1 LFSFRRAQQPD
12 RAAEAAPG
20 RGSDSARSVSAAG
33 GDRIPMLDIVPLGGV
48 GEFGMNMLA
57 LSSHETTIVV
67 DAGVM
72 FPDTELLGV
81 DRIIPDLTYLQQKG
95 HVSALV
101 LTHGHEDHIGGVP
114 HVAPLLDGPIYGT
127 PLTLALVEP
136 KLEEHGIEGRR
147 LIPVRPRERVTIGP
161 FTIEFIRVTHSM
173 PDCVALAIH
182 TPVGVVVHTGDFKI
196 DQTPID
202 GEHFD
207 VHRFAELGSAGVLAL
222 FADSTNIDRRGF
234 TGSEVEVV
242 EAFEEIFS
250 SATGKLIVAAFASSI
265 YRVQILV
272 DLAAQFDRKVAFV
285 GRGMIQNS
293 EIAQRL
299 GYLRIPAGL
308 QIRDGDVSSY
318 PSQDV
323 LCLSTGSQGEPLSA
337 LSRIAIDDHRF
348 VKVTDGDTVV
358 ISARSIPGNEKA
370 IGRVINHLARRGADV
385 IYEGIK
391 HVHVSG
397 HGSEEE
403 LKLMLS
409 LVKPRFFVPVHGEYR
424 QLSQHARVAG
434 KVFAGRSPRP
444 ETLLVENGDVVR
456 FDQHGAEVAGKATVG
471 RVLIDGT
478 RTGEVAD
485 EVLRDRRHL
494 AEDGLVVPVV
504 AINAQTGTLE
514 GVPDIITRGFV
525 MEDSQALLADG
536 ARLLTDVVAQAS
548 IEERAD
554 QRLMKERLRVE
565 LRRFFRKRSGRRPLV
580 LPVIME
586 IWTGGP
592 IDRFPSRQR
601 VRRRHALRGGCEL

>member
-1 LFSFRRAQQPD
+1 
-12 RAAEAAPG
+12 
-20 RGSDSARSVSAAG
+20 
-33 GDRIPMLDIVPLGGV
+33 MLEVVPLGGL

-57 LSSHETTIVV
+57 LSWGETTIVV

-72 FPDTELLGV
+72 FPDPELLGV
-81 DRIIPDLTYLQQKG
+81 DRIIPDVTYLQQKG
-95 HVSALV
+95 RVSALV

-114 HVAPLLDGPIYGT
+114 HLAPLVDGPIYGT

-136 KLEEHGIEGRR
+136 KLEEHGLAGSRA
-147 LIPVRPRERVTIGP
+147 LVPVRPRERVSVGP
-161 FTIEFIRVTHSM
+161 FGVEFIRVTHSM

-182 TPVGVVVHTGDFKI
+182 TPVGVIVHSGDFKI

-207 VHRFAELGSAGVLAL
+207 VHRFAQLGMEGVLAL

-234 TGSEVEVV
+234 TGSEREVT
-242 EAFEEIFS
+242 EAFEEIFT

-265 YRVQILV
+265 YRIQIVV
-272 DLAAQFDRKVAFV
+272 DLATQFDRKVAFV

-299 GYLRIPAGL
+299 GYLRMPPGV
-308 QIRDGDVSSY
+308 QIRDSEVASY
-318 PSQDV
+318 PAQDV

-348 VKVTDGDTVV
+348 VKVAEDDTVV

-385 IYEGIK
+385 IHEGIK

-409 LVKPRFFVPVHGEYR
+409 LVRPRYFIPIHGEYR
-424 QLSQHARVAG
+424 QLSQHARVA
-434 KVFAGRSPRP
+434 KRVFAGRDPKP
-444 ETLLVENGDVVR
+444 ETLLAENGDIVA
-456 FDQHGAEVAGKATVG
+456 FDESGARIAGKAPVG

-478 RTGEVAD
+478 RTGEVGD

-504 AINAQTGTLE
+504 AINKQTGMLE
-514 GVPDIITRGFV
+514 GTPDIITRAFV
-525 MEDSQALLADG
+525 MEEGPELLADA
-536 ARLLTDVVAQAS
+536 ARAISEVVERAS
-548 IEERAD
+548 IEERTD
-554 QRLMKERLRVE
+554 QGLIKEKLRVE
-565 LRRFFRKRSGRRPLV
+565 LRRFFRKRSGRRPFV

-586 IWTGGP
+586 I
-592 IDRFPSRQR
+592 
-601 VRRRHALRGGCEL
+601 